1 MCSVRRE
8 TVVVGGKGQEEELRQ
23 TETQRVQDERGQQM
37 VVLGG
42 KGWEG
47 EAKSDHLGAGAIR
60 HNRIW

>member
-47 EAKSDHLGAGAIR
+47 EAASDCLGQIGQ
-60 HNRIW
+60 